1 MSCSCYYN
9 IVYFCV
15 ISYKPLSIVR
25 IPHSPLINLFHTL
38 AFPTPKHV
46 TSPTPVTTTRR
57 IGTKRVDIVI
67 PFSFVLLYHRI
78 LEVINEYK
86 LIGSVSLVYFRF
98 RFTTSGQ
105 FRENAVLLCIRLQSH
120 NWWQTALQ
128 LIPLPNWCSKE
139 KEMGW
144 EMQVGAFLYVC
155 IVIEKKSI

>member
-1 MSCSCYYN
+1 MRGANKMPLCTDLQQITPQWQHLGDLHCTRFSDLKKEVGNSQLYN
-9 IVYFCV
+9 KHANV
-15 ISYKPLSIVR
+15 SYLWLCAHYKMYQSGRLVFFSILSKESKI
-25 IPHSPLINLFHTL
+25 H
-38 AFPTPKHV
+38 
-46 TSPTPVTTTRR
+46 
-57 IGTKRVDIVI
+57 
-67 PFSFVLLYHRI
+67 
-78 LEVINEYK
+78 
-86 LIGSVSLVYFRF
+86 IGSVSLVYFRF